1 MATMAEIEAMA
12 LPKRGPAH
20 RTAFRLRH
28 SFTARAMLNR
38 VRPAITV

>member
-1 MATMAEIEAMA
+1 MAEIEAMA
-12 LPKRGPAH
+12 LPKRGPAP

-28 SFTARAMLNR
+28 SFKARAMLNR